1 MAAAQRI
8 GPLSWRWL
16 GCLAAGCVAIGA
28 LAGVSPEYGLLG
40 ALGLMFAAVAIM
52 DVALGFVLF
61 TIASFLDVASGSGSF
76 SGTKVI
82 GLVLFASWLARM
94 ATRKG
99 GNLGAFMSEN
109 PALTVALVGLL
120 GWAALSFAWAASP
133 STALSGAGRFALVM
147 MLVPIA
153 FSAVDKPEHVVWVIA
168 AFVAGAVIS
177 GLYGFVHPT
186 SATSMDAGRLTGT
199 NGDANGEATV
209 LAAAVPLLLGL
220 VGVVG
225 HSARLKLV
233 ALLSLV
239 VLFAGLVDT
248 LSREGLLSLAA
259 VLVGA
264 VVFGGRWRRKAVVL
278 LVIGTTATVGYYY
291 LVAPA
296 TSLQRVTMTD
306 TSGRSSLWT
315 VALRVIKAHPLTGV
329 GNDNFI
335 LVENR
340 YINQPGAIQALFV
353 VNTPKVAHN
362 TFLEA
367 AADLGITGLLFLIAL
382 LAAAI
387 AAAVRAAWIF
397 ERLGNTQW
405 ELMSRGVVL
414 SVVAVLTSDLFVAS
428 VYAKYLWI
436 PLALCPVMLHF
447 AHRAQ
452 DAEMRGGSLADP
464 LG

>member
-16 GCLAAGCVAIGA
+16 ACLAAGCVAIGA

-94 ATRKG
+94 STRRG
-99 GNLGAFMSEN
+99 ASLGAFMSEN

-120 GWAALSFAWAASP
+120 GWATLSFAWADSP
-133 STALSGAGRFALVM
+133 STALGGAGRFALVM

-153 FSAVDKPEHVVWVIA
+153 FTAVEKREHVIWVIA

-177 GLYGFVHPT
+177 GLYGFVHP
-186 SATSMDAGRLTGT
+186 AAAGSMDAGRLTGT

-209 LAAAVPLLLGL
+209 LAAAVPLLIGL
-220 VGVVG
+220 AGVIR

-233 ALLSLV
+233 ALVSMV
-239 VLFAGLVDT
+239 ILFAGLVDT

-259 VLVGA
+259 VLVGG

-278 LVIGTTATVGYYY
+278 LVIGITATVGYYY
-291 LVAPA
+291 LLAPA
-296 TSLQRVTMTD
+296 TSLQRVTSSD

-315 VALRVIKAHPLTGV
+315 VALRVVKAHPLTGV

-340 YINQPGAIQALFV
+340 YINQPGAIQALYV
-353 VNTPKVAHN
+353 VSTPKVAHN

-397 ERLGNTQW
+397 ERLGDSPM
-405 ELMSRGVVL
+405 ELITRGVVL
-414 SVVAVLTSDLFVAS
+414 AVVAVLTSDMFVAS

-436 PLALCPVMLHF
+436 PLAMCPVMLHF
-447 AHRAQ
+447 ARRAE
-452 DAEMRGGSLADP
+452 AEAQRREGALAQH
-464 LG
+464 